1 METILNNMMNSL
13 RHFIRETL
21 ETLNIDGA
29 SYDLNLMQIG
39 SPDYIAT
46 KQRFPRAG
54 LILDMYA
61 REFDAAK
68 SMRIKYLDNSFVERL
83 ENLAK
88 HLKKN
93 GVNVDL
99 GNIDTEA
106 LKDAMKE
113 AVISAPLK
121 IAMYEEDLKPHL
133 EPTPEGNFIYDC
145 LAPTTLWTKISK
157 SIMGR
162 TSFAFSFR
170 GAVYSPPPILMF
182 DKDMRLIKA
191 DLHYEASVKLSTLFV
206 HELEHVES
214 HAATEFVKNA
224 TNSSVDPAA
233 LDTALMR
240 SIIRPASEIT
250 LTNMQDFVSR
260 VNIDKIFSAI
270 PQENDAATC
279 AYLGL
284 LAALL
289 MGKEATEYTKAAIT
303 IANDASITN
312 NLWKK
317 INSIAADHASEEHI
331 RISMLALAPAL
342 DALDTQVT
350 DRVTLANLVI
360 EHLKKTTSANQTF
373 RSSALLAIID
383 VNKYELIKL
392 VATADTPTTRNQ
404 A

>member
-1 METILNNMMNSL
+1 MSRTL

-39 SPDYIAT
+39 TPDYIAT

-54 LILDMYA
+54 LILDMYG

-68 SMRIKYLDNSFVERL
+68 TMRIKYLDKSFVERL
-83 ENLAK
+83 ENLAQ
-88 HLKKN
+88 HLEKI
-93 GVNVDL
+93 GINVDL
-99 GNIDTEA
+99 ERVDVEA
-106 LKDAMKE
+106 LKDAMKD
-113 AVISAPLK
+113 AVVSAPLK
-121 IAMYEEDLKPHL
+121 IAMYEEDIKPHL
-133 EPTPEGNFIYDC
+133 EPTADGNFIYDC
-145 LAPTTLWTKISK
+145 LSPTTLWTKVSK
-157 SIMGR
+157 SIIGR

-182 DKDMRLIKA
+182 DKDMRLIKS
-191 DLHYEASVKLSTLFV
+191 DLHYETSVKLSTLFV

-214 HAATEFVKNA
+214 HAATEFIKNVS
-224 TNSSVDPAA
+224 NSLVDPAS
-233 LDTALMR
+233 LDTSLMR

-250 LTNMQDFVSR
+250 LANMQDFVGR

-270 PQENDAATC
+270 PQESDAATC

-289 MGKEATEYTKAAIT
+289 MGKAATEYTKAAIA
-303 IANDASITN
+303 IANDASIPN

-342 DALDTQVT
+342 DALDTQIA

-360 EHLKKTTSANQTF
+360 EHLKKTTSDNQTF

-383 VNKYELIKL
+383 MNKYELIKL
-392 VATADTPTTRNQ
+392 VATADSPTTRNQ